1 MARTPKRL
9 AGPAQV
15 SNAAATKY
23 TVPAATKTIIRQLHV
38 QNPSGSAVTLTVSIG
53 ADAAGTR
60 LYDAYS
66 IPAAAAGVTGSV
78 LDIFGYWVLE
88 TTEILQAF
96 AGTNNILT
104 LTVFGDEYTL
114 G

>member
-9 AGPAQV
+9 FGPAQV
-15 SNAAATKY
+15 TNAAATKY
-23 TVPAATKTIIRQLHV
+23 TVPSATKTIIRQLHV
-38 QNPSGSAVTLTVSIG
+38 QNPSGSAVTFTCSIG

-66 IPAAAAGVTGSV
+66 IPAAAAGVTGNV
-78 LDIFGYWVLE
+78 IDIFGYWVME

-96 AGTNNILT
+96 AGTNNVLT
-104 LTVFGDEYTL
+104 LTIFGDELTL

>member
-1 MARTPKRL
+1 MPYIYTRL

-15 SNAAATKY
+15 SNAAATKF
-23 TVPAATKTIIRQLHV
+23 TVAANEKNVVDHIHI
-38 QNPSGSAVTLTVSIG
+38 QNPSAATVNFTMSIG

-60 LYDAYS
+60 LLDAYP
-66 IPAAAAGVTGSV
+66 IGPGQV
-78 LDIFGYWVLE
+78 LDLYPEYVLE
-88 TTEILQAF
+88 ETEIFQAF

-104 LTVFGDEYTL
+104 LTINGRRSVL